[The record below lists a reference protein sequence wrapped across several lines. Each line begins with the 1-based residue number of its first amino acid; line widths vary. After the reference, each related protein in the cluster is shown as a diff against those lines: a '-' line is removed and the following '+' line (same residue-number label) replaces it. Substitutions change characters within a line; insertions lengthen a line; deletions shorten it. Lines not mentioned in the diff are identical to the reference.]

1 MSARRR
7 RDRAPKHQRTRRQ
20 LLDDIGEA
28 LDDAEQLV
36 LSLGLAAFLDD
47 RRTRGLARDILNR
60 VRTAVQR
67 LDRQTLGRMPEFVSD
82 EIADI
87 RNLAIYEYGTDADE
101 LVYRTLANS
110 VPAWRTGLERATRA
124 DAAARPPTRAD
135 GTLDAARPRPLCG
148 RRVASTGLPC
158 LLTRGH
164 RGYCRSILR

>member
-7 RDRAPKHQRTRRQ
+7 RDRAPKHQRTQRQ

-28 LDDAEQLV
+28 LSDAEDLV
-36 LSLGLAAFLDD
+36 LSLDLDAFLDD
-47 RRTRGLARDILNR
+47 RRTRGLARDVLNR

-101 LVYRTLANS
+101 LVYRTLSNS
-110 VPAWRTGLERATRA
+110 VPASRTGLERGRQ
-124 DAAARPPTRAD
+124 AAA
-135 GTLDAARPRPLCG
+135 PRTCSVVPGSPSC
-148 RRVASTGLPC
+148 
-158 LLTRGH
+158 LTR
-164 RGYCRSILR
+164 

>member
-7 RDRAPKHQRTRRQ
+7 RDRTPKHQRAQRQ

-28 LDDAEQLV
+28 LDDAEDLV
-36 LSLGLAAFLDD
+36 LSLDLDAFLED
-47 RRTRGLARDILNR
+47 RRTRGLARDVLNR

-67 LDRQTLGRMPEFVSD
+67 LDRQTLGRMPEFVGD
-82 EIADI
+82 QIADI

-110 VPAWRTGLERATRA
+110 VPAWRTGLERARQA
-124 DAAARPPTRAD
+124 DAAARPPGRAD

-158 LLTRGH
+158 LLKRGH
-164 RGYCRSILR
+164 GGNCRSVLR